1 MAEKRVSVRLVAEGG
16 RLVRSE
22 FQGVGEAGEASF
34 KRIEKQADIT
44 GKVVRRVMG
53 VLGAAISV
61 QQLVTYTNTWTD
73 LRSRVDL
80 ATGSQEK
87 GAAVMER
94 LAAMARRTYSGIEQT
109 TESWLANATA
119 LRELGLSTKESL
131 EFTEALNNAMV
142 VSGAKGER
150 AASVQNA
157 LSKAMALG
165 KLSGDNLNT
174 VIASGGRVA
183 ELLAAELGVNVNQLR
198 SLGAE
203 GTITGDVIRRA
214 LVGNLERLR
223 EEADSMPATIGD
235 AFTLLSN
242 AALQLVGSWDTMAGA
257 SSMVAGA
264 IILQADNLEHL
275 AAIGVAF
282 AGFMAGRWVAAFIA
296 ARIATFSLS
305 GALALLRGAIIRTG
319 IGALIVAAGELIYWF
334 GQLVKGAGGFGRA
347 LELMGNL
354 ASAVWDGIKTVAS
367 SFVDD
372 FRSIKASVEQLWLKL
387 MAFLSNK
394 WADFLATI
402 GPTFNN
408 VAETL
413 GTDARIDWF
422 GAQSYASMLD
432 HAVSNAGVMADRYRQ
447 RAQDTRAH
455 AFDAVGPAAQA
466 LGDAI
471 RGADSAASLDDAAAA
486 AGRVTAAL
494 DSSAAAAKKAGKAN
508 KDASDETVTGWDAVV
523 KSLTDYAA
531 KARDIGADV
540 GNALVNAFQGA
551 ENAIGEFVKT
561 GKLKFG
567 DLVTSLIADL
577 AKLAARRFILGPI
590 ANALSGVL
598 GSAGGLFA
606 NILHAGGVVGSPG
619 PGRMVP
625 AMAFAAAPR
634 MHTGGWAGLRPDEV
648 PAILQRGERVL
659 SRRETAAAARGAVA
673 PAVNVTIMTRDAES
687 FRQSRTQVAADI
699 ARAVSLG
706 RRGL

>member
-44 GKVVRRVMG
+44 GKVVRRVIG

-119 LRELGLSTKESL
+119 LRELGLSTKESF

-223 EEADSMPATIGD
+223 QEADSMPATIGD

-264 IILQADNLEHL
+264 IILLADNLEHL

-282 AGFMAGRWVAAFIA
+282 AGFMAGRWVAAFVA

-319 IGALIVAAGELIYWF
+319 IGALIVGAGELIYWF

-372 FRSIKASVEQLWLKL
+372 FRSIKANVEQLWLKL

-402 GPTFNN
+402 GPTFNT

-413 GTDARIDWF
+413 GADTRIDWF

-455 AFDAVGPAAQA
+455 AFDGVGPAAQA

-471 RGADSAASLDDAAAA
+471 KGADSAASLDDAAAA
-486 AGRVTAAL
+486 GRVTTAL

-508 KDASDETVTGWDAVV
+508 KDASDEAVTGWDAVI

-540 GNALVNAFQGA
+540 GNALVTAFQGA

-598 GSAGGLFA
+598 GNAGGLFA
-606 NILHAGGVVGSPG
+606 NILHAGGVVGASG

-634 MHTGGWAGLRPDEV
+634 MHSGGWAGLRPDEV

-659 SRRETAAAARGAVA
+659 SRREAAAAARGSTA
-673 PAVNVTIMTRDAES
+673 PAVNITIMTRDAES